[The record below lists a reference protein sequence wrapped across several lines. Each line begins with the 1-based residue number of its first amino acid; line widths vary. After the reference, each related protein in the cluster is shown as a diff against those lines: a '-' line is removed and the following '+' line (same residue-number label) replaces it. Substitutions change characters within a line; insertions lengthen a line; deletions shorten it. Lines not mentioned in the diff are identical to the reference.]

1 MIWLKRSLFAKLL
14 VGMLVSAIIPYS
26 LSNII
31 SYNTTSNSM
40 ALQVIELNQNLMTIN
55 MENVKRY
62 FHDLNRVSVSFYQDQ
77 TLIHYLRSTEA
88 LPVQILYINNQVD
101 NLYRNRPEFRAIR
114 YISGINE
121 HRYTSSDV
129 GVTVQN
135 STILIPK
142 SEEEYWD
149 NDRKYEVNILGKEK
163 VLILHK
169 LLVDYPNPKVLGLL
183 SIHVGLDEIGRLIR
197 SHSKPSTGD
206 RVFLYIHQ
214 DLNLLYASGEGDK
227 LKKGDRIPES
237 KLPGNQGSYKGELD
251 GREGV
256 FIYVK
261 DQFMDLPLTMVKF
274 VPVADINESANRT
287 LNQSL
292 FIQFIA
298 IAFVIILASV
308 LSYVTISPV
317 KRLLRSIVR
326 VESGNFDIQ
335 LTTGRKDELGV
346 LEIRFQNMIRN
357 LDDLM
362 NREYRNRLEL
372 TTAQLKMLQAQIN
385 PHFLYNTLQSIGTLA
400 LRHGSEE
407 INDKIAELGAILR
420 YSMDLKTETVT
431 LQMEIKHIE
440 HYMSL
445 QTGRFKNR
453 LSYTLSCPNEA
464 FQVRVPKMILQP
476 LIENSIVHGIEKG
489 RGSGT
494 LHISIELDQVFCIR
508 IIDNGKGMDPDTI
521 KRIYREY
528 SDFQLPSGQEGGIGL
543 INVLQRLRLYYGQHF
558 DWEIQSTPYEV
569 TVISLRISTDCLTRE
584 GIEIE
589 DIDS

>member
-40 ALQVIELNQNLMTIN
+40 ADQVIELNQNLMNIN

-77 TLIHYLRSTEA
+77 TLMHYLRSTRV
-88 LPVQILYINNQVD
+88 LPIEILYINNQVD
-101 NLYRNRPEFRAIR
+101 NLYRNRPEFRAVR
-114 YISGINE
+114 YISSLNE
-121 HRYTSSDV
+121 QKYTSTNV
-129 GVTVQN
+129 GLTVQTSN
-135 STILIPK
+135 ILIPK
-142 SEEEYWD
+142 SEEENWD
-149 NDRKYEVNILGKEK
+149 EYGKYEVEILGKEK
-163 VLILHK
+163 VLVLNK
-169 LLVDYPNPKVLGLL
+169 LLVDYPGPKVLGLL
-183 SIHVGLDEIGRLIR
+183 SIHVGLDEIGILIR

-206 RVFLYIHQ
+206 RVFLYIHKE
-214 DLNLLYASGEGDK
+214 LKLLYTSGEGEE
-227 LKKGDRIPES
+227 LRKGEGTSES
-237 KLPGNQGSYKGELD
+237 NLLGNQGSYKGKLD

-256 FIYVK
+256 FIYVR
-261 DQFMDLPLTMVKF
+261 DQYMDLSLTMVKF
-274 VPVADINESANRT
+274 VPTAAINESADRT

-308 LSYVTISPV
+308 LSYLTISPV
-317 KRLLRSIVR
+317 KRLLRSIAR
-326 VESGNFDIQ
+326 VETGNFHVN
-335 LTTGRKDELGV
+335 LTTGRNDELGV
-346 LEIRFQNMIRN
+346 LEVRFQTMIQN

-362 NREYRNRLEL
+362 NREYRNRIEL

-385 PHFLYNTLQSIGTLA
+385 PHFLYNSLQSIGTLA
-400 LRHGSEE
+400 LRHGSQE

-420 YSMDLKTETVT
+420 YTMDLKTETVT

-464 FQVRVPKMILQP
+464 FQVLVPKMILQP
-476 LIENSIVHGIEKG
+476 LIENSIVHGFEKG

-494 LHISIELDQVFCIR
+494 LHISMELDQVLCIR
-508 IIDNGKGMDPDTI
+508 IIDNGKGMDPETI
-521 KRIYREY
+521 ERIYREY
-528 SDFQLPSGQEGGIGL
+528 SDFQLQSGQEGGIGL
-543 INVLQRLRLYYGQHF
+543 INVLQRLRLYYGQEF
-558 DWEIQSTPYEV
+558 DWEIQSVPYEM
-569 TVISLRISTDCLTRE
+569 TVISLRISIDCLTRE
-584 GIEIE
+584 GKEIE